1 MISPYIGSIPNQ
13 IIYVMNTYI
22 YENQNSQSF
31 YNMAW
36 IAFMISF
43 VGMAI
48 GIWALEGSLEI
59 KGFLAMSYLF
69 SVTACFTVAKVVR
82 DKHESEK
89 FLNKVEKS
97 KTEKY
102 LAEHS

>member
-1 MISPYIGSIPNQ
+1 
-13 IIYVMNTYI
+13 MNSYI
-22 YENQNSQSF
+22 YENQNSKSF

-36 IAFMISF
+36 IGFVISF
-43 VGMAI
+43 AGMVI
-48 GIWALEGSLEI
+48 GVLYMNGDIAI
-59 KGFLAMSYLF
+59 KGFLLMSYLF

-97 KTEKY
+97 KTEKF
-102 LAEHS
+102 LTDNLPQI